1 MKTSDSQPHWNT
13 AVVAPNEAAMVSRNP
28 STAVTGTRIDRNATS
43 RSTIARPTTMSRKSG
58 NASAS
63 FSVMSMFAAAA
74 PVTQSCVPVASSR
87 SGRASR
93 RACTSSAVSSE
104 SGAPVG
110 MTMTSAASAPSA
122 APGAAT
128 GAA

>member
-1 MKTSDSQPHWNT
+1 
-13 AVVAPNEAAMVSRNP
+13 MVSRNP
-28 STAVTGTRIDRNATS
+28 STAVTGTRIERNATS
-43 RSTIARPTTMSRKSG
+43 SSTIARPTTMSRNSG

-63 FSVMSMFAAAA
+63 FSVMSMFAADA
-74 PVTQSCVPVASSR
+74 PVTHSSVPVEASR

-93 RACTSSAVSSE
+93 MLCTSSAVSSE

-110 MTMTSAASAPSA
+110 ITMTSAASAPSV